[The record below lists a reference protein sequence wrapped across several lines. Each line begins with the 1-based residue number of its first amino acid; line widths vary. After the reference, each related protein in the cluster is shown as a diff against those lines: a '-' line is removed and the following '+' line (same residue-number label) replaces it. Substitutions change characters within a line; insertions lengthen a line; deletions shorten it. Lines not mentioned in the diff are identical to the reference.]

1 MIKNSLT
8 ACVLLMATAASA
20 QVPQEVQK
28 KAGDVVK
35 KYAIDMTAVV
45 PCFYMQAPESIWD
58 TGFGEPDLNRVLD
71 RYAKDGAS
79 SAQISALR
87 LAYSENFRPQWV
99 QDIRDAART
108 CHRDHIFEYIAIFD
122 GPAKLLMLRFPF
134 SQR

>member
-1 MIKNSLT
+1 M
-8 ACVLLMATAASA
+8 
-20 QVPQEVQK
+20 PEEVQK

-35 KYAIDMTAVV
+35 QYAIDMTAVV
-45 PCFYMQAPESIWD
+45 PCFYMQAPESTWD
-58 TGFGEPDLNRVLD
+58 AGFGEPDLNRALD

-79 SAQISALR
+79 PAQISALR

-108 CHRDHIFEYIAIFD
+108 CHRDHIFDYIAIFD
-122 GPAKLLMLRFPF
+122 GPAKLLMVRFPF